1 MATSPTRADAATD
14 GSFSDIDM
22 EELDSYLTS
31 PPVRRARAWRPS
43 ERVFARRF
51 KIPPSPLPP
60 TRPRVPGSRVPRRAS
75 APASPHLARSL
86 TASPRPPPSFP
97 QEMINDDGDDAL
109 RAAAR
114 ARLAAR
120 AAHVEGG
127 MAAQAAAEAAVE
139 AAALDRAAAAPPS
152 LDANAP
158 IANAALTPAAS
169 TFGAKRKH
177 IISPPMKV
185 HRRKDNS
192 GAAGVVVA
200 RAARDL
206 CGDLGEPKEA
216 LMRRAIDVIGIV
228 AANDLAIEV
237 GRIEGA
243 GGQMTSDGARRR
255 TPGGVFWALLRA
267 KTSKEDWDVIFEEEK
282 EAQRERCRRR
292 RRAQSLNNSLASS
305 PTLRSALTTPHGS
318 GAFINQM
325 GQMMNRM
332 NQTGAADGE
341 PAPAKTPAARV
352 AAAPAATAA
361 QRPRAAP
368 ARPTMAERISGA
380 AAANA
385 TAANAT
391 AANATAANDSW
402 AARMRR
408 TVSAPA
414 GSLDA
419 TMATEASSGSPPANQ
434 HAHSPGSPTVLTPD
448 NDPSRAGA
456 YAAAQGS
463 YAARAKAA
471 AEREAEEAAVR
482 ARALGLVAAR
492 RAAEA
497 KLERADAPEAAN
509 VDDQVMMDAEEA
521 QEQGEAQEQA
531 APAPAPAPAPAAPA
545 WGVSFAAALRA

>member
-51 KIPPSPLPP
+51 KIPPSPL
-60 TRPRVPGSRVPRRAS
+60 SRVPRRAS
-75 APASPHLARSL
+75 APASPPLARSL

-139 AAALDRAAAAPPS
+139 AAALDRAAAPRAAFAR

-305 PTLRSALTTPHGS
+305 PTLRSALATPHGS

-325 GQMMNRM
+325 GQMMNQIH

-341 PAPAKTPAARV
+341 PAPAKTPAARF

-361 QRPRAAP
+361 QRLRAAP

-385 TAANAT
+385 TAANA
-391 AANATAANDSW
+391 DGRVPEESW

-497 KLERADAPEAAN
+497 KLERTDAPEAAN

-531 APAPAPAPAPAAPA
+531 APPPAPAAPA

>member
-1 MATSPTRADAATD
+1 
-14 GSFSDIDM
+14 
-22 EELDSYLTS
+22 
-31 PPVRRARAWRPS
+31 
-43 ERVFARRF
+43 
-51 KIPPSPLPP
+51 
-60 TRPRVPGSRVPRRAS
+60 
-75 APASPHLARSL
+75 
-86 TASPRPPPSFP
+86 
-97 QEMINDDGDDAL
+97 
-109 RAAAR
+109 
-114 ARLAAR
+114 
-120 AAHVEGG
+120 
-127 MAAQAAAEAAVE
+127 
-139 AAALDRAAAAPPS
+139 
-152 LDANAP
+152 
-158 IANAALTPAAS
+158 
-169 TFGAKRKH
+169 
-177 IISPPMKV
+177 MKV

-305 PTLRSALTTPHGS
+305 PTLRSALATPHGS

-325 GQMMNRM
+325 GQMMNQIH

-341 PAPAKTPAARV
+341 PAPAKTPAARF

-361 QRPRAAP
+361 QRLRAAP

-385 TAANAT
+385 TAANA
-391 AANATAANDSW
+391 DGRVPEESW
-402 AARMRR
+402 AARVRR

-448 NDPSRAGA
+448 NDPSRTGA

-531 APAPAPAPAPAAPA
+531 APPPAPAAPA

>member
-1 MATSPTRADAATD
+1 
-14 GSFSDIDM
+14 
-22 EELDSYLTS
+22 
-31 PPVRRARAWRPS
+31 
-43 ERVFARRF
+43 
-51 KIPPSPLPP
+51 
-60 TRPRVPGSRVPRRAS
+60 
-75 APASPHLARSL
+75 
-86 TASPRPPPSFP
+86 
-97 QEMINDDGDDAL
+97 
-109 RAAAR
+109 
-114 ARLAAR
+114 
-120 AAHVEGG
+120 
-127 MAAQAAAEAAVE
+127 
-139 AAALDRAAAAPPS
+139 
-152 LDANAP
+152 
-158 IANAALTPAAS
+158 
-169 TFGAKRKH
+169 
-177 IISPPMKV
+177 MKV

-192 GAAGVVVA
+192 GAAGLVVA

-305 PTLRSALTTPHGS
+305 PTLRSALATPHGS

-325 GQMMNRM
+325 GQMMNQIH

-341 PAPAKTPAARV
+341 PAPAKTPAARF

-361 QRPRAAP
+361 QRLRAAP

-391 AANATAANDSW
+391 AANADGRVPAESW

-414 GSLDA
+414 GSIDA

-531 APAPAPAPAPAAPA
+531 APAPEPAPAPAPPA

>member
-1 MATSPTRADAATD
+1 
-14 GSFSDIDM
+14 
-22 EELDSYLTS
+22 
-31 PPVRRARAWRPS
+31 
-43 ERVFARRF
+43 
-51 KIPPSPLPP
+51 
-60 TRPRVPGSRVPRRAS
+60 
-75 APASPHLARSL
+75 
-86 TASPRPPPSFP
+86 
-97 QEMINDDGDDAL
+97 MINDDGDDAL

-139 AAALDRAAAAPPS
+139 AAALDRAAAAPPPRAAFAR

-305 PTLRSALTTPHGS
+305 PTLRSALATPHGS

-325 GQMMNRM
+325 GQMMNQIH
-332 NQTGAADGE
+332 NQTGAGDGE
-341 PAPAKTPAARV
+341 PAPAKTPAARF

-361 QRPRAAP
+361 QRLRAAP

-380 AAANA
+380 A
-385 TAANAT
+385 AANAT

-419 TMATEASSGSPPANQ
+419 TMAKEASSGSPPANQ

-448 NDPSRAGA
+448 NDPSRTGA

-531 APAPAPAPAPAAPA
+531 APAPAPAPAAPA